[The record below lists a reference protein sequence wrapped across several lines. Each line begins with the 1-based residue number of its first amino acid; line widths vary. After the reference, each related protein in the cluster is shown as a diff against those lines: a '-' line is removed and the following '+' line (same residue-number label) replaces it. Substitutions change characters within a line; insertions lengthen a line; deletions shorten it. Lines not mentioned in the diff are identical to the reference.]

1 MGGTTG
7 GATAA
12 DRIEWPLT
20 GREALLRRLAT
31 SFDRH
36 RGVLIVGEAGVG
48 KSRLAHELATLAAE
62 RGRRFESITAS
73 SSSLAIP
80 FGALSHL
87 ISAPT
92 DSTDPVALMNRLMG
106 ELRSRGGSTG
116 PLVLVVDDVNYLDE
130 QSAVLLHQAALHRV
144 VSAILTART
153 GEAMPPVL
161 VQLWKDG
168 VADRFEIPAL
178 VRAATVELAEA
189 ALAGS
194 VDSFTLSE
202 LWQTSG
208 GNPLFLRELI
218 LGGLE
223 SGTLQRED
231 GVWRAQQAPAPS
243 TRLSEIVLHRIGRLS
258 EAQRTVVEL
267 LAIADAMDTDAL
279 GEYAEDGV
287 VEGLEE
293 RLIIRVEAS
302 GNRKVIRL
310 AHPLYGEAIASALPR
325 TRVRR
330 IMLKLA
336 ANLEGTRMRRADDV
350 LRLALWRLDGGGTA
364 PTELLLTAAN
374 RALGLFDA
382 PLAERLARAALADPG
397 AEVPARLLLG
407 RALASQQRV
416 GEADDALVKAA
427 RGARGDDEIAQIALA
442 RANLLFFRARRP
454 GEASEVL
461 TAAIARVRDVDWR
474 DEMVSLLTLFRA
486 AAGELKAVAAAGSRL
501 ARRRG
506 ARPRAVVH
514 TLLYSSIANVML
526 GRFQD
531 AEEQVAIGLRLMP
544 RVQDELPLSGEM
556 LHINLVMAHA
566 YAGQNTTAVELGREG
581 HRRAL
586 EARAPEVV
594 TMWAMNLAECYMLAG
609 DIGRALRTMMSALA
623 IARERDPFSVHGID
637 AGVASVCAAWLGRR
651 QEAEDLRR
659 EIIDGDLARDVRSR
673 IWLDRASVWA
683 TWMNGRPAEAA
694 GEAIEA
700 GQLALADTHLVWAA
714 WLFHDA
720 ARLGL
725 GEPAAA
731 QLDPVAEQVEGEL
744 VPTMAFHARS
754 LATGDAVGLERAA
767 SAFERMGSL
776 LLAAEAAAQAH
787 RVYLDRGLPR
797 VARVAA
803 ARASLLAAQC
813 PGARTPALAD
823 AVPVPLTPRELET
836 ARMAAEGMSSHE
848 LAERL
853 QISVRTVDNHLG
865 RIYSKLG
872 ISGRQELPD
881 VLGLAAL
888 QKESRDSR
896 RPE

>member
-1 MGGTTG
+1 VGGTTG
-7 GATAA
+7 GTTAA

-48 KSRLAHELATLAAE
+48 KSRLARELARGAAE
-62 RGRRFESITAS
+62 RGRRVETIVAS
-73 SSSLAIP
+73 HASGTIP

-87 ISAPT
+87 IAAPI
-92 DSTDPVALMNRLMG
+92 DSTDQIVLMNQLLMA
-106 ELRSRGGSTG
+106 LRGRGGPAG
-116 PLVLVVDDVNYLDE
+116 LLILIVDDANHLDE
-130 QSAVLLHQAALHRV
+130 QSAVLLHQAALHRIV
-144 VSAILTART
+144 APIFTART
-153 GEAMPPVL
+153 GETLPPVIT
-161 VQLWKDG
+161 QLWKDS
-168 VADRFEIPAL
+168 VAERIDVSPL
-178 VRAATVELAEA
+178 DRAATVELAET

-194 VDSFTLSE
+194 VDGLTLSE
-202 LWQTSG
+202 LWRSSA
-208 GNPLFLRELI
+208 GNPLFLREI
-218 LGGLE
+218 VIGGLE
-223 SGTLQRED
+223 SGGLVRED
-231 GVWRAQQAPAPS
+231 GTWRAQAMLAPS
-243 TRLSEIVLHRIGRLS
+243 ARLSEIVRGRLGRLS
-258 EAQRTVVEL
+258 QAQRNVVEL
-267 LAIADAMDTDAL
+267 LAVADTIDVDAL
-279 GEYAEDGV
+279 GQIADVAVVAE
-287 VEGLEE
+287 LEA
-293 RLIIRVEAS
+293 RQLVQVDAS
-302 GNRKVIRL
+302 GNRQVARLSHPVYGEVLSAGLPRSRLRQIMQRL
-310 AHPLYGEAIASALPR
+310 AD
-325 TRVRR
+325 
-330 IMLKLA
+330 
-336 ANLEGTRMRRADDV
+336 NLEGTPQRRTDDV
-350 LRLALWRLDGGGTA
+350 LRLALWRLDGGGSA

-382 PLAERLARAALADPG
+382 PLAERLARAALADTG

-416 GEADDALVKAA
+416 GEADAALVSAA
-427 RGARGDDEIAQIALA
+427 RGARGDDEIAQVALA

-454 GEASEVL
+454 REASEVL

-486 AAGELKAVAAAGSRL
+486 AAGELKEVAAAGSRL

-526 GRFQD
+526 GRFHD
-531 AEEQVAIGLRLMP
+531 AEEHVAIGLRLMP

-556 LHINLVMAHA
+556 LHINRVMAHA
-566 YAGQNTTAVELGREG
+566 YSGHNTMAVKLGLEG

-586 EARAPEVV
+586 EVRVPEVV

-609 DIGRALRTMMSALA
+609 DIERALRTMMSALA

-694 GEAIEA
+694 AEAIEA
-700 GQLALADTHLVWAA
+700 GQRALADTHLVWAA

-725 GEPAAA
+725 GQPAAE
-731 QLDPVAEQVEGEL
+731 QLEPLAKQVEGEL
-744 VPTMAFHARS
+744 VPTMAFHARR

-767 SAFERMGSL
+767 SAFERMGSR

-797 VARVAA
+797 VAVVAA

-823 AVPVPLTPRELET
+823 AVPVTLTRRELET
-836 ARMAAEGMSSHE
+836 ARLAAEGMSSQE
-848 LAERL
+848 LAARL

-872 ISGRQELPD
+872 ISGRQQLPD

-888 QKESRDSR
+888 QKEGPDSL